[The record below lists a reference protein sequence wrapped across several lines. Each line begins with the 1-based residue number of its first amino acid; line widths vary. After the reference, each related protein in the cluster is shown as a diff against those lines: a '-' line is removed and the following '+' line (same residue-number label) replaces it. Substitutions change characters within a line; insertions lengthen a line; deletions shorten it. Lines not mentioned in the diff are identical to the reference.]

1 MKKLAIVSLMT
12 LALLIPACGGK
23 KEVKRPSPE
32 AILIKKAFN
41 VAEKIK
47 NAYLRKDRYALKQ
60 YCTKEGYLTLISSMK
75 DFDSAAISFQLR
87 WADIKKDKIILYI
100 YWRGTWRLRGKMY
113 EDSGLGAFAF
123 RGDPPRLSDILRA
136 NPFSNPL

>member
-1 MKKLAIVSLMT
+1 MKIFATVSIIV

-32 AILIKKAFN
+32 AILINKAFN
-41 VAEKIK
+41 VAQEIK
-47 NAYLRKDRYALKQ
+47 NAYLRKDRDALKQ
-60 YCTKEGYLTLISSMK
+60 YCTKEGYFTIISSMK
-75 DFDSAAISFQLR
+75 DFDSATLNFQLR

-100 YWRGTWRLRGKMY
+100 YWKGTWRLRGKMY
-113 EDSGLGAFAF
+113 EDSGLAAFTF
-123 RGDPPRLSDILRA
+123 RGTTPRLSDILRA